1 MYKVHCIKHRVYLG
15 HNVSVSMTCGEMQR
29 RIVATVHHIYTG
41 TTHDEHV
48 DNAVLPFPTRPVE
61 RAEAVVIT
69 KPQDKHSTG
78 SKEDILLL

>member
-1 MYKVHCIKHRVYLG
+1 MLHSLYECVYLG
-15 HNVSVSMTCGEMQR
+15 HDVSVSMTCGEMQR
-29 RIVATVHHIYTG
+29 RIVAPVHHIYTG

-48 DNAVLPFPTRPVE
+48 DNAAPPFPTRPVE

-78 SKEDILLL
+78 SNEDILLL

>member
-1 MYKVHCIKHRVYLG
+1 MYKVYCIKRCVYLG
-15 HNVSVSMTCGEMQR
+15 HDVSVSMTCGEMQR

-48 DNAVLPFPTRPVE
+48 DDAVLPFPTRPVE

-69 KPQDKHSTG
+69 KPQGKHSTG